1 MFCNREIDT
10 KNGNKKLNYDGRL
23 YIFDKPNSDGT
34 IKFWRCEFKNGIE
47 KCKGRIWTTL
57 EDEFV
62 RMVTQHTCEPNP
74 ARIVAQEVKTG
85 MKRRAVETMEPPT
98 VIRSHVLE
106 HTNSPALAEVPSKQ
120 VIFSRNFFLRF
131 CSDVLISCSDFFILL
146 QLLNSSKFSHAALRV
161 EYLNTNFPSRKIKEN
176 PSRKIRQGKSIKENP
191 QSQPSVLRY
200 LPTHSTPVTRHTTY
214 MYHKIRTKISEQK
227 IRTKQKVRTKSGKKQ
242 NKKSEQKIR
251 T

>member
-10 KNGNKKLNYDGRL
+10 KNGNKKLNYEGRL

-131 CSDVLISCSDFFILL
+131 CSDFLF
-146 QLLNSSKFSHAALRV
+146 
-161 EYLNTNFPSRKIKEN
+161 
-176 PSRKIRQGKSIKENP
+176 
-191 QSQPSVLRY
+191 
-200 LPTHSTPVTRHTTY
+200 
-214 MYHKIRTKISEQK
+214 
-227 IRTKQKVRTKSGKKQ
+227 
-242 NKKSEQKIR
+242 
-251 T
+251 